1 MRLLEINELQVAYG
15 SIQAVKGVSFHLD
28 EGETVCLIGANGAGK
43 TTILKAIAGLLP
55 VQGGAVRF
63 ASQSLTR
70 RPPFEIARLGLN
82 LVPEGRGIFPRM
94 SVLEN
99 LQMGAFSRNDRVAVS
114 RDLEEV
120 LALLSRLAERKN
132 QKAGLLS
139 GGEQQML
146 AIGRAWMARPRLLML
161 DEPSMG
167 LAPIMVQTVFE
178 LIRTI
183 AKRGV
188 SLLLVEQNA
197 HLALKTAQRGYVLD
211 QGVISLSDS
220 AASLSANPA
229 VRAAYLGEAER

>member
-1 MRLLEINELQVAYG
+1 MHLLEVEDLRVAYG
-15 SIQAVKGVSFHLD
+15 SIQAVKGVSFHLE

-43 TTILKAIAGLLP
+43 TTILKAIAGLIP
-55 VQGGAVRF
+55 AQAGSVRF

-70 RPPFEIARLGLN
+70 KPAFEIARTGLN

-94 SVLEN
+94 TVLEN
-99 LQMGAFSRNDRVAVS
+99 LQMGAYSRKDKTVVA
-114 RDLEEV
+114 RDLEEI
-120 LALLSRLAERKN
+120 LAMLPRLAERKS

-146 AIGRAWMARPRLLML
+146 AIGRAWMAQPKLLML

-167 LAPIMVQTVFE
+167 LAPIMVQTIFE

-183 AKRGV
+183 AGRGV

-197 HLALKTAQRGYVLD
+197 HLALKTAQRGYVLE
-211 QGVISLSDS
+211 QGIISLTDT
-220 AASLSANPA
+220 AAKLTASSA
-229 VRAAYLGEAER
+229 VRMAYLGEANH

>member
-1 MRLLEINELQVAYG
+1 MRLLEIADLQVAYG
-15 SIQAVKGVSFHLD
+15 SIQAVKGVSLHID

-55 VQGGAVRF
+55 VQSGSVHF
-63 ASQSLTR
+63 AGQSLTR
-70 RPPFEIARLGLN
+70 RPAFEIARLGLN

-99 LQMGAFSRNDRVAVS
+99 LQMGAFTRADQLKVS
-114 RDLEEV
+114 RDLDEV
-120 LALLSRLAERKN
+120 LALLPRLAERKS

-178 LIRTI
+178 LIRTV
-183 AKRGV
+183 ANRGV

-197 HLALKTAQRGYVLD
+197 NLALNTAQRGYVVE
-211 QGVISLSDS
+211 QGLISLSDA
-220 AASLSANPA
+220 AASLSVNPA
-229 VRAAYLGEAER
+229 VKAAYLGDAEG